1 MMKNA
6 FYFCPDFFCH
16 VWKRLDK
23 KARLML
29 ISQFMTP
36 QPGKQIITI
45 YILAN
50 ISRSKDDQTLKFVQ
64 LIKYNV
70 RNMFLINSY
79 RKLGRETISRPIFV
93 F

>member
-6 FYFCPDFFCH
+6 FYFCPDFFSH

-50 ISRSKDDQTLKFVQ
+50 ISRNRDDQTLKFAQ

-70 RNMFLINSY
+70 RNMFL
-79 RKLGRETISRPIFV
+79 
-93 F
+93 